1 MTGSREKSFYL
12 GRKYD
17 SKNNKILQEDIFYD
31 PADLTTHGIVTGM
44 TGSGKTGLCVGMLE
58 EAALKGIPALV
69 VDPKGDLTNLLLHFP
84 DLLPADFEPWLDQ
97 DEARRKNKDLK
108 QLSEETAGL
117 WKNGLADWGLG
128 KDELQ
133 ALKDSV
139 QFCVYTPGSTSG
151 EPVDILSSFAAPD
164 LNWEENSEILRERI
178 SSTVTGLLAL
188 VGMVDI
194 DPLRSREH
202 ILLSNLLENAWSKG
216 KSLDMIELI
225 MQVQSPPIERL
236 GAFPMDRFFPED
248 DRFELAMLLNNFLA
262 SPSFQ
267 TWMEGTTLDVEKLL
281 YTPSGQPRHSIF
293 YLAHLSENERM
304 FFVTLLFAA
313 VESWM
318 RTKRGTKTLR
328 ALIYFD
334 EILGYLPPVKNPPS
348 RPILLRMLKQAR
360 AFGVGLL
367 LATQNP
373 VDVDYKALSNAG
385 TWMIGR
391 LQTERDKDRLLD
403 GLTSASGAGNRA
415 DFDDLISGLGKRVF
429 LLHNVHESKAQIFH
443 TRWVLNYLAGPLT
456 RSQVPALNELAGF
469 NAPEAE
475 GAAVEEKTQS
485 REVTGIETKPE
496 KKKEIDNGYSTT
508 APAAPAGVDE
518 YFLPN
523 SLGVKEASRSLN
535 LSGAV
540 EPEGFVYRPAL
551 VAQSQVNYLSRKYK
565 VEHEKQICCLVEGV
579 EDENLRWE
587 DFPWQTFERSD
598 LQKQAMP
605 SSSFD
610 NLPAALSEASR
621 LKNYEKDF
629 VEWIYREGTIHLKIN
644 EKLKVY
650 AGPDVSDEAFTKM
663 CQEAAEDLKEEAREK
678 LEKSYENKI
687 TTLLEKVTRQ
697 EMEVDE
703 QEGELNQRRMEELGT
718 HGELVLSLFSKRRRS
733 VSSSLTKRR
742 MTQQAKMELEQE
754 EKELE
759 LLQKKV
765 EDLQKD
771 KTEALADLE
780 KEWREIT
787 EEVTEVPLTPYKKDI
802 FVEYFGIVWMPYY
815 LIRVD
820 DRLREVPAFKSEA

>member
-1 MTGSREKSFYL
+1 MTGSREKSFFL
-12 GRKYD
+12 GRQFD
-17 SKNNKILQEDIFYD
+17 PQNNKILVDDVYYD

-69 VDPKGDLTNLLLHFP
+69 IDPKGDLTNLLLHFP

-128 KDELQ
+128 KDDLQ

-151 EPVDILSSFAAPD
+151 EPVNILSSFAAPD
-164 LNWEENSEILRERI
+164 LAWEEHSEILRERI

-188 VGMVDI
+188 VGMDDI

-202 ILLSNLLENAWSKG
+202 ILLANLLENAWSQG
-216 KSLDMIELI
+216 KSMDLIELI
-225 MQVQSPPIERL
+225 MQVQSPPIDRL
-236 GAFPMDRFFPED
+236 GAFPMDRFFPEN

-267 TWMEGTTLDVEKLL
+267 TWMEGAALDVEALL

-403 GLTSASGAGNRA
+403 GLTSASGAANRSEL
-415 DFDDLISGLGKRVF
+415 DGLISGLGKRVF
-429 LLHNVHESKAQIFH
+429 LLHNVHESKPQIFQ
-443 TRWVLNYLAGPLT
+443 TRWALNYLAGPLT
-456 RSQVPALNELAGF
+456 RSQIPALNKMTGF
-469 NAPEAE
+469 TPQAEAE
-475 GAAVEEKTQS
+475 PAAADKEQPRETTKT
-485 REVTGIETKPE
+485 ETGTE
-496 KKKEIDNGYSTT
+496 KKKSTDNVYSTT
-508 APAAPAGVDE
+508 APAVPAGVNE

-523 SLGVKEASRSLN
+523 SLGVKEASRSLD

-540 EPEGFVYRPAL
+540 DPEGFIYHPAL
-551 VAQSQVNYLSRKYK
+551 LAQCQVNYLSRKYK
-565 VEHEKQICCLVEGV
+565 LEQIKQICCLVEGL
-579 EDENLRWE
+579 EAENVRWE
-587 DFPWQTFERSD
+587 DFPWHTLGRSD
-598 LQKQAMP
+598 LQKQALP

-610 NLPAALSEASR
+610 NLPAALSDAGR

-629 VEWIYREGTIHLKIN
+629 VEWIYREGTIYLKVN
-644 EKLKVY
+644 EKLQVY
-650 AGPDVSDEAFTKM
+650 AGPDISDEKFAEM
-663 CQEAAEDLKEEAREK
+663 CSKAAKDLQEEARQK
-678 LEKSYENKI
+678 LEKTFDSKLS
-687 TTLLEKVTRQ
+687 TLLEKVTRQ
-697 EMEVDE
+697 EMEIDQ

-759 LLQKKV
+759 LMQKKV
-765 EDLQKD
+765 EDLQKE

-780 KEWREIT
+780 KEWQEIT
-787 EEVTEVPLTPYKKDI
+787 AEVTQVPLTPYKKDI

-815 LIRVD
+815 LVRVD
-820 DRLREVPAFKSEA
+820 DRLREVPAFKSEE

>member
-12 GRKYD
+12 GRKVD
-17 SKNNKILQEDIFYD
+17 SKNNNVLQEDVFYD

-44 TGSGKTGLCVGMLE
+44 TGSGKTGLGVGMLE

-69 VDPKGDLTNLLLHFP
+69 IDPKGDLTNLLLHFP

-108 QLSEETAGL
+108 QLSEETADL

-128 KDELQ
+128 RDELQ

-151 EPVDILSSFAAPD
+151 EPINILSSFAAPD
-164 LNWEENSEILRERI
+164 LKWEENSEVLRERI

-188 VGMVDI
+188 VGMGDI

-202 ILLSNLLENAWSKG
+202 ILLANLLENAWSQG

-403 GLTSASGAGNRA
+403 GLSSASGAANLSELN
-415 DFDDLISGLGKRVF
+415 DLISGLGKRVF
-429 LLHNVHESKAQIFH
+429 LLHNVHESKPQIFQ
-443 TRWVLNYLAGPLT
+443 TRWALNYLAGPLT

-469 NAPEAE
+469 SAPESE
-475 GAAVEEKTQS
+475 ISAVEEKKQS
-485 REVTGIETKPE
+485 REIKTKPE
-496 KKKEIDNGYSTT
+496 NKTETEKGYSTT
-508 APAAPAGVDE
+508 APAVPAGVNE

-540 EPEGFVYRPAL
+540 EPEGFVYHPAL
-551 VAQSQVNYLSRKYK
+551 LAQCQVNYLSRKYK
-565 VEHEKQICCLVEGV
+565 LEHEKQICCLVDAV
-579 EDENLRWE
+579 EDETLRWE
-587 DFPWQTFERSD
+587 DFPWQTFGRSD
-598 LQKQAMP
+598 LQKQALP

-610 NLPAALSEASR
+610 NLSSALSDTSR

-629 VEWIYREGTIHLKIN
+629 VEWIYREGTIYLKVN
-644 EKLKVY
+644 EKLQVF
-650 AGPDVSDEAFTKM
+650 AGPDVSDEEFSAK
-663 CQEAAEDLKEEAREK
+663 CLKAAKDQKEDARKK
-678 LEKSYENKI
+678 LEKTYDDKLSK
-687 TTLLEKVTRQ
+687 LMEKVTRQ
-697 EMEVDE
+697 EMEVDQ
-703 QEGELNQRRMEELGT
+703 QEGELSQRRMEELGT
-718 HGELVLSLFSKRRRS
+718 HGELLLSLLGSRRKS
-733 VSSSLTKRR
+733 VSSSLSKRR

-754 EKELE
+754 EKELVMLE
-759 LLQKKV
+759 KNV
-765 EDLQKD
+765 EDLRKE
-771 KTEALADLE
+771 KVEALDGLE
-780 KEWREIT
+780 KEWQEIV

-815 LIRVD
+815 LIRVE